1 MKPSSEAARP
11 ETQARELNNGGDGSG
26 GAIAEGWF
34 LQRVVSA
41 SLVVV
46 VWPPALAGG
55 ERDGRRGV
63 AVAELARGVAVAS
76 LARLLPSSTDDPRA
90 SAAASLT
97 QWSCKPISHSQCD
110 TPPGMERRGQRCPHA
125 HHTRCARLALGE
137 PTRGTL
143 PPATSLGRG
152 TGRTDL
158 SSQRPIYDKL
168 VYVAPSRPL
177 HEERTPTHHR
187 RACVAYHTSR
197 VSNPAWVQVLGSCG
211 TRPA

>member
-1 MKPSSEAARP
+1 MDHSSEAARP

-46 VWPPALAGG
+46 IWPPALAGG

-97 QWSCKPISHSQCD
+97 HSRRANPSVTVSATHLLAWRDGDSGAHTHTTHAAHDWLSGSRHEAHCHRPYRWVGGLDAQISAHS
-110 TPPGMERRGQRCPHA
+110 
-125 HHTRCARLALGE
+125 
-137 PTRGTL
+137 
-143 PPATSLGRG
+143 
-152 TGRTDL
+152 
-158 SSQRPIYDKL
+158 
-168 VYVAPSRPL
+168 APS
-177 HEERTPTHHR
+177 TT
-187 RACVAYHTSR
+187 
-197 VSNPAWVQVLGSCG
+197 N
-211 TRPA
+211 